1 MDAKNN
7 AFSTPLAG
15 ESVVTRIV
23 RHITDSIISGNLKPG
38 EKLPTEPDLCASFQV
53 GRNSVREAIKIL
65 EAYGVVYIKR
75 AEGTF
80 INDTYTQKMLD
91 PMLYGI
97 LLQKDFASDI
107 IQLRKVLDIGIFHTI
122 MHTIT
127 EEHLKIIKQRLE
139 QLIVL
144 LSNPVKNIQQ
154 IFDADVAFHKAITD
168 SAQNELLFSMYSY
181 VDRIT
186 TPSREH
192 AMQIILETEETE
204 EFIELHKKI
213 VTIIEEKNFSEIE
226 QVLTSHYKFWKQVM

>member
-15 ESVVTRIV
+15 ESVVTKIV

-38 EKLPTEPDLCASFQV
+38 EKLPTEPDLCAAFQV

-122 MHTIT
+122 MHTVT
-127 EEHLKIIKQRLE
+127 EEHLQTIKQRLE
-139 QLIVL
+139 QLAIL
-144 LSNPVKNIQQ
+144 LNNPVKNVRK

-186 TPSREH
+186 APSREH
-192 AMQIILETEETE
+192 ALQIILETEETE
-204 EFIELHKKI
+204 EFVELHKKI
-213 VTIIEEKNFSEIE
+213 VAIIEEKNFFEIE
-226 QVLTSHYKFWKQVM
+226 EVLTSHYKFWRQVM